1 MSVRKGTHQKLA
13 GRPWPASPQLS
24 IIDAQ
29 GRYPGGPSP
38 APAGLLLG
46 GAGERLQGL
55 VPLRAGWFVYAAL
68 DLGPNPGIPKLEVR
82 HRPHVLKVKAQSTV

>member
-13 GRPWPASPQLS
+13 GRPWPASPQLL

-55 VPLRAGWFVYAAL
+55 VPLRAGRFVYAAL
-68 DLGPNPGIPKLEVR
+68 DLGPNPSIPKLEDH